1 MTMTLEQL
9 ENELR
14 NQPAEVRDYLA
25 GMLIDTLDPS
35 DAEDDDAVEAEAH
48 RRYRELASGEVEG
61 VDGDEV
67 IAQLRARRRR

>member
-1 MTMTLEQL
+1 MSMTVEQL

-14 NQPAEVRDYLA
+14 SQPEEVRDYLA

-35 DAEDDDAVEAEAH
+35 DLDDDAIESEAH
-48 RRYRELASGEVEG
+48 RRYLEMESGEEEG